1 MEKNSESINKI
12 EIELTKL
19 YDYFHN
25 DNSKCKAHQSNSIYF
40 CSEVSCN
47 LGYICSECLIENAFH
62 FSQHLHYLVPIDEK
76 RKFFKYLKFPID
88 NIVKELSTT
97 QKKKVDLNCFYEN
110 LKDRIINLI
119 NQHKEQNANEIQEK
133 LNEINNDSEDENPN
147 EIFESQITS
156 FINKNNKHDIQT
168 LIKNLEGDIKKIND
182 RNKKATYE
190 FDSQLDNQINE
201 IIDTNI
207 LAFYNLDG
215 PKQNNNN
222 INNLIVDN
230 NNNKNNVHQK
240 YELNFDFASIDNGNG
255 QFKKKL
261 PTIEEEEAIDEN
273 KTSINPNIIKL
284 KEVLETNTQ
293 EENKESESKI
303 KSRLEVLK
311 EKISKLSLK

>member
-12 EIELTKL
+12 ELELTKL

-25 DNSKCKAHQSNSIYF
+25 DNAKCNAHQSNSIYF

-47 LGYICSECLIENAFH
+47 LGYICSECLIENAVH

-110 LKDRIINLI
+110 LKDKIIDLI
-119 NQHKEQNANEIQEK
+119 NKHKEQNANEIQEK
-133 LNEINNDSEDENPN
+133 LNEINNDSGDENPN

-168 LIKNLEGDIKKIND
+168 LIKNLEGEIKKIND
-182 RNKKATYE
+182 RNKQATYE

-201 IIDTNI
+201 LIDTNI

-215 PKQNNNN
+215 STQNDNNNN
-222 INNLIVDN
+222 IPQ
-230 NNNKNNVHQK
+230 KK
-240 YELNFDFASIDNGNG
+240 YELKFDFTSIDNGNG

-261 PTIEEEEAIDEN
+261 PTIEEEESTDEN

-284 KEVLETNTQ
+284 KEVLETNNK

-311 EKISKLSLK
+311 EKINKLSLK

>member
-1 MEKNSESINKI
+1 MSNR
-12 EIELTKL
+12 
-19 YDYFHN
+19 
-25 DNSKCKAHQSNSIYF
+25 KCCSFFTTFTLFSSNWW
-40 CSEVSCN
+40 
-47 LGYICSECLIENAFH
+47 
-62 FSQHLHYLVPIDEK
+62 K

-110 LKDRIINLI
+110 LKDKIIDLI
-119 NQHKEQNANEIQEK
+119 NKHKEQNANEIQEK
-133 LNEINNDSEDENPN
+133 LNEINNDSGDENPN

-168 LIKNLEGDIKKIND
+168 LIKNLEGEIKKIND
-182 RNKKATYE
+182 RNKQATYE

-201 IIDTNI
+201 LIDTNI

-215 PKQNNNN
+215 STQNDNNNN
-222 INNLIVDN
+222 IPQ
-230 NNNKNNVHQK
+230 KK
-240 YELNFDFASIDNGNG
+240 YELKFDFTSIDNGNG
-255 QFKKKL
+255 QFKKL
-261 PTIEEEEAIDEN
+261 PTIEEEESIDEN

-284 KEVLETNTQ
+284 KEVLETNNK

-311 EKISKLSLK
+311 EKINKLSLK

>member
-47 LGYICSECLIENAFH
+47 LGYICSECLIENAVH

-261 PTIEEEEAIDEN
+261 PTIEEEEPIDEN

>member
-12 EIELTKL
+12 ELELTKL

-110 LKDRIINLI
+110 LKDKIIDLI
-119 NQHKEQNANEIQEK
+119 NKHKEQNANEIQEK
-133 LNEINNDSEDENPN
+133 LNEINNDSGDENPN

-168 LIKNLEGDIKKIND
+168 LIKNLEGEIKKIND
-182 RNKKATYE
+182 RNKQATYE

-201 IIDTNI
+201 LIDTNI

-215 PKQNNNN
+215 STQNDNNNN
-222 INNLIVDN
+222 IPQ
-230 NNNKNNVHQK
+230 KK
-240 YELNFDFASIDNGNG
+240 YELKFDFTSIDNGNG

-261 PTIEEEEAIDEN
+261 PTIEEEESIDEN

-284 KEVLETNTQ
+284 KEVLETNNK

-311 EKISKLSLK
+311 EKINKLSLK

>member
-12 EIELTKL
+12 ELELTKL

-25 DNSKCKAHQSNSIYF
+25 DNAKCNAHQSNSIYF

-47 LGYICSECLIENAFH
+47 LGYICSECLIENAVH

-110 LKDRIINLI
+110 LKDKIIDLI
-119 NQHKEQNANEIQEK
+119 NKHKEQNANEIQEK
-133 LNEINNDSEDENPN
+133 LNEINNDSGDENPN

-168 LIKNLEGDIKKIND
+168 LIKNLEGEIKKIND
-182 RNKKATYE
+182 RNKQATYE

-201 IIDTNI
+201 LIDTNI

-215 PKQNNNN
+215 STQNDNNNN
-222 INNLIVDN
+222 IPQ
-230 NNNKNNVHQK
+230 KK
-240 YELNFDFASIDNGNG
+240 YELKFDFTSIDNGNG

-261 PTIEEEEAIDEN
+261 PTIEEEESTDEN

-284 KEVLETNTQ
+284 KEVLETNNK

-311 EKISKLSLK
+311 EKINKLSLR

>member
-12 EIELTKL
+12 ELELTKL

-47 LGYICSECLIENAFH
+47 LGYICSECLIENAVH

-110 LKDRIINLI
+110 LKDKIIDLI
-119 NQHKEQNANEIQEK
+119 NKHKEQNANEIQEK
-133 LNEINNDSEDENPN
+133 LNEINNDSGDENPN

-168 LIKNLEGDIKKIND
+168 LIKNLEGEIKKIND
-182 RNKKATYE
+182 RNKQATYE

-201 IIDTNI
+201 LIDTNI

-215 PKQNNNN
+215 STQN
-222 INNLIVDN
+222 DN

-261 PTIEEEEAIDEN
+261 PTIEEEESTDEN

-284 KEVLETNTQ
+284 KEVLETNNK

-311 EKISKLSLK
+311 EKINKLSLK

>member
-12 EIELTKL
+12 ELELTKL

-110 LKDRIINLI
+110 LKDKIMDLI
-119 NQHKEQNANEIQEK
+119 NKHKEQNANEIQEK
-133 LNEINNDSEDENPN
+133 LNEINNDSGDENPN

-168 LIKNLEGDIKKIND
+168 LIKNLEGEIKKIND
-182 RNKKATYE
+182 RNKQATYE

-201 IIDTNI
+201 LIDTNI

-215 PKQNNNN
+215 STQNDNNNN
-222 INNLIVDN
+222 IPQ
-230 NNNKNNVHQK
+230 KK
-240 YELNFDFASIDNGNG
+240 YELKFDFTSIDNGNG

-261 PTIEEEEAIDEN
+261 PTIEEEESTDEN

-284 KEVLETNTQ
+284 KEVLETNNK

-311 EKISKLSLK
+311 EKINKLSLK

>member
-1 MEKNSESINKI
+1 MENNTESINKI
-12 EIELTKL
+12 ELELTKL

-47 LGYICSECLIENAFH
+47 LGYICSECLIENAVH

-76 RKFFKYLKFPID
+76 KKFFKYLKFPID

-97 QKKKVDLNCFYEN
+97 QKKKVDLNCFYES

-168 LIKNLEGDIKKIND
+168 LIKNLEGEIKKIND
-182 RNKKATYE
+182 RNKQATYE

-201 IIDTNI
+201 LIDTNI

-215 PKQNNNN
+215 STQNDNNNN
-222 INNLIVDN
+222 IPQ
-230 NNNKNNVHQK
+230 KK
-240 YELNFDFASIDNGNG
+240 YELKFDFTSIDNGNG

-261 PTIEEEEAIDEN
+261 PTIEEEESIDEN

-284 KEVLETNTQ
+284 KEVLETNNK

-311 EKISKLSLK
+311 EKINKLSLK

>member
-12 EIELTKL
+12 ELELTKL

-47 LGYICSECLIENAFH
+47 LGYICSECLIENAVH

-110 LKDRIINLI
+110 LKDKIIDLI
-119 NQHKEQNANEIQEK
+119 NKHKEQNANEIQEK
-133 LNEINNDSEDENPN
+133 LNEINNDSGDENPN

-168 LIKNLEGDIKKIND
+168 LIKNLEGEIKKIND
-182 RNKKATYE
+182 RNKQATYE

-201 IIDTNI
+201 LIDTNI

-215 PKQNNNN
+215 STQNDNNNN
-222 INNLIVDN
+222 IPQ
-230 NNNKNNVHQK
+230 KK
-240 YELNFDFASIDNGNG
+240 YELKFDFTSIDNGNG

-261 PTIEEEEAIDEN
+261 PTIEEEESIDEN

-284 KEVLETNTQ
+284 KEVLETNNK

-311 EKISKLSLK
+311 EKINKLSLK

>member
-47 LGYICSECLIENAFH
+47 LGYICSECLIENAVH

-110 LKDRIINLI
+110 LKDKIIDLI
-119 NQHKEQNANEIQEK
+119 NKHKEQNANEIQEK
-133 LNEINNDSEDENPN
+133 LNEINNDSGDENPN

-168 LIKNLEGDIKKIND
+168 LIKNLEGEIKKIND
-182 RNKKATYE
+182 RNKQATYE

-201 IIDTNI
+201 LIDTNI

-215 PKQNNNN
+215 STQNDNNNN
-222 INNLIVDN
+222 IPQ
-230 NNNKNNVHQK
+230 KK
-240 YELNFDFASIDNGNG
+240 YELKFDFTSIDNGNG

-261 PTIEEEEAIDEN
+261 PTIEEEESIDEN

-284 KEVLETNTQ
+284 KEVLETNNK

-311 EKISKLSLK
+311 EKINKLSLK

>member
-12 EIELTKL
+12 ELELTKL

-47 LGYICSECLIENAFH
+47 LGYICSECLIENAVH

-110 LKDRIINLI
+110 LKDKIIDLI
-119 NQHKEQNANEIQEK
+119 NKHKEQNANEIQEK
-133 LNEINNDSEDENPN
+133 LNEINNDSGDENPN

-168 LIKNLEGDIKKIND
+168 LIKNLEGEIKKIND
-182 RNKKATYE
+182 RNKQATYE
-190 FDSQLDNQINE
+190 FDSRLDNQINE
-201 IIDTNI
+201 LIDTNI

-215 PKQNNNN
+215 STQNDNNNN
-222 INNLIVDN
+222 IPQ
-230 NNNKNNVHQK
+230 KK
-240 YELNFDFASIDNGNG
+240 YELKFDFTSIDNGNG

-261 PTIEEEEAIDEN
+261 PTIEEEESTDEN

-284 KEVLETNTQ
+284 KEVLETNNK

-311 EKISKLSLK
+311 EKINKLSLK

>member
-1 MEKNSESINKI
+1 MENNTESINKI
-12 EIELTKL
+12 ELELTKL

-25 DNSKCKAHQSNSIYF
+25 DNAKCNAHQSNSIYF

-47 LGYICSECLIENAFH
+47 LGYICSECLIENAVH

-76 RKFFKYLKFPID
+76 KKFFKYLKFPID

-97 QKKKVDLNCFYEN
+97 QKKKVDLNCFYES

-147 EIFESQITS
+147 ELFESQITS

-201 IIDTNI
+201 LIDTNI

-222 INNLIVDN
+222 ININNNNINNNNN
-230 NNNKNNVHQK
+230 NNNK
-240 YELNFDFASIDNGNG
+240 YELKFDFASIDNGNG

-261 PTIEEEEAIDEN
+261 PTIEEEEPIDEN

-284 KEVLETNTQ
+284 KEVLETNNQ

>member
-1 MEKNSESINKI
+1 MKK
-12 EIELTKL
+12 K
-19 YDYFHN
+19 
-25 DNSKCKAHQSNSIYF
+25 
-40 CSEVSCN
+40 
-47 LGYICSECLIENAFH
+47 
-62 FSQHLHYLVPIDEK
+62 
-76 RKFFKYLKFPID
+76 KFFKYLKFPID

-97 QKKKVDLNCFYEN
+97 QKKKVDLNCFYES

>member
-1 MEKNSESINKI
+1 MENNSENSINKI
-12 EIELTKL
+12 ELELTKL

-40 CSEVSCN
+40 CSEVSCS
-47 LGYICSECLIENAFH
+47 LGYICSECLIENSVH

-168 LIKNLEGDIKKIND
+168 LIKNLEGEIKKIND
-182 RNKKATYE
+182 RNKQATYE

-207 LAFYNLDG
+207 IEFYNLG
-215 PKQNNNN
+215 EPKQNNNS
-222 INNLIVDN
+222 I
-230 NNNKNNVHQK
+230 QK
-240 YELNFDFASIDNGNG
+240 YQLNFDFTNIDNGNG
-255 QFKKKL
+255 QSRKKL
-261 PTIEEEEAIDEN
+261 PTIEEEESVDDS
-273 KTSINPNIIKL
+273 KSSINPNIIKL
-284 KEVLETNTQ
+284 KEVLETNNK

-311 EKISKLSLK
+311 EKINKLSLK

>member
-12 EIELTKL
+12 ELELTKL

-47 LGYICSECLIENAFH
+47 LGYICSECLIENAVH

-110 LKDRIINLI
+110 LKDKIIDLI
-119 NQHKEQNANEIQEK
+119 NKHKEQNANEIQEK
-133 LNEINNDSEDENPN
+133 LNEINNDSGDENPN

-168 LIKNLEGDIKKIND
+168 LIKNLEGEIKKIND
-182 RNKKATYE
+182 RNKQATYE

-201 IIDTNI
+201 LIDTNI

-215 PKQNNNN
+215 STQNDNNNN
-222 INNLIVDN
+222 IPQ
-230 NNNKNNVHQK
+230 KK
-240 YELNFDFASIDNGNG
+240 YELKFDFTSIDNGNG

-261 PTIEEEEAIDEN
+261 PTIEEEESIDEN

-284 KEVLETNTQ
+284 KEVLETNNK

>member
-12 EIELTKL
+12 ELELTKL

-47 LGYICSECLIENAFH
+47 LGYICSECLIENAVH

-110 LKDRIINLI
+110 LKDKIIDLI
-119 NQHKEQNANEIQEK
+119 NKHKEQNANEIQEK
-133 LNEINNDSEDENPN
+133 LNEINNDSGDENPN

-168 LIKNLEGDIKKIND
+168 LIKNLEGEIKKIND
-182 RNKKATYE
+182 RNKQATYE

-201 IIDTNI
+201 LIDTNI

-215 PKQNNNN
+215 STQNDNNNN
-222 INNLIVDN
+222 IPQ
-230 NNNKNNVHQK
+230 KK
-240 YELNFDFASIDNGNG
+240 YELKFDFTSIDNGNG

-261 PTIEEEEAIDEN
+261 PTIEEEESTDEN

-284 KEVLETNTQ
+284 KEVLETNNK

-311 EKISKLSLK
+311 EKINKLSLK

>member
-12 EIELTKL
+12 ELELTKL

-47 LGYICSECLIENAFH
+47 LGYICSECLIENAVH

-110 LKDRIINLI
+110 LKDKIIDLI
-119 NQHKEQNANEIQEK
+119 NKHKEQNANEIQEK

-147 EIFESQITS
+147 ELFESQITS

-201 IIDTNI
+201 LIDTNI

-215 PKQNNNN
+215 STQNDNNNN
-222 INNLIVDN
+222 IPQ
-230 NNNKNNVHQK
+230 KK
-240 YELNFDFASIDNGNG
+240 YELKFDFTSIDNGNG

-261 PTIEEEEAIDEN
+261 PTIEEEESTDEN

-284 KEVLETNTQ
+284 KEVLETNNK

-311 EKISKLSLK
+311 EKINKLSLK

>member
-12 EIELTKL
+12 ELELTKL

-47 LGYICSECLIENAFH
+47 LGYICSECLIENAVH

-201 IIDTNI
+201 LIDTNI

-222 INNLIVDN
+222 ININNNNINNNNN
-230 NNNKNNVHQK
+230 NNNK
-240 YELNFDFASIDNGNG
+240 YELKFDFASIDNGNG

-261 PTIEEEEAIDEN
+261 PTIEEEEPIDEN